1 MIVFFDL
8 MRCEK
13 IKIEDYSKY
22 EQNNLNILILKDYI
36 ETDEKGYLKFKN
48 KERIIIFRDLNY
60 NEVVCYWKYP
70 KNYQDEINRMI
81 DEGIL
86 KSESTLFS
94 RPEID
99 YLNYYLN
106 KSEFNNGLD
115 LRNMYIHG
123 TQPSEIESYK
133 IHETNY
139 MRILKIFIL
148 AIIKINDDLCTY
160 YDNKKDIS

>member
-1 MIVFFDL
+1 MI
-8 MRCEK
+8 
-13 IKIEDYSKY
+13 S
-22 EQNNLNILILKDYI
+22 
-36 ETDEKGYLKFKN
+36 
-48 KERIIIFRDLNY
+48 
-60 NEVVCYWKYP
+60 
-70 KNYQDEINRMI
+70 
-81 DEGIL
+81 EGIL

-94 RPEID
+94 KPEID

-123 TQPSEIESYK
+123 THPNDKESEK

-148 AIIKINDDLCTY
+148 AIIKINDDLTTY
-160 YDNKKDIS
+160 YDNEEKFS